1 MSSTRLTASERSPL
15 PSPSRPPCAFRRSSS
30 GGGTSRLGHPSGV
43 ASGFRESHAWTS
55 RRLSQFVK
63 MASLLRSRFVS
74 GSRLTPT
81 ETPRAPRTGREA
93 VWRQYVSMASRSYV
107 FPLPA
112 TNTGSRIITL
122 VMGHKSSS
130 GSSSPGN
137 VGVSAS
143 FLWTPTPDVESASFV
158 RAVSG
163 SDTGTTGSA
172 SAAGTSTS
180 PSEVMSAGAGS
191 PTARPS
197 TGRRVPSRRDT
208 LVRLTRRNAC

>member
-1 MSSTRLTASERSPL
+1 
-15 PSPSRPPCAFRRSSS
+15 
-30 GGGTSRLGHPSGV
+30 
-43 ASGFRESHAWTS
+43 
-55 RRLSQFVK
+55 
-63 MASLLRSRFVS
+63 
-74 GSRLTPT
+74 
-81 ETPRAPRTGREA
+81 
-93 VWRQYVSMASRSYV
+93 MASRSYV

-163 SDTGTTGSA
+163 SDTGTPGSA
-172 SAAGTSTS
+172 SAAGTLTS
-180 PSEVMSAGAGS
+180 PSEVISAGAGS

-208 LVRLTRRNAC
+208 LSQINPTKRLAAGFPERKLDLVFLVAVINHSVRSVSLRVIEARSRARMNP